1 MRPYNIKNL
10 FVFIRVIR
18 GKARK
23 ITGRPQKFGA
33 NLPATLS
40 LHMATI
46 KNSPSSYNPGKKFFG
61 EGLTFDDVL
70 LMPAYSQVLP
80 REVDI
85 RSRLTKNIVL
95 NTPMLSA
102 AMDTVT
108 EATLAIALAREGGI
122 GFLHKNMSIER
133 QAEQVRKVKRSESG
147 LIIDPLT
154 LHVDATIGDALK
166 LMKDNKIGGIPIV
179 DNKNKL
185 VGILT
190 NRDLRFEVDKKRKI
204 QEVMTKA
211 GLITAPEGTDLKK
224 AEKILRQYK
233 VEKLPVVKKDGT
245 LIGLIT
251 YRDILQVRSHPD
263 AVKDIYGRLV
273 VGAALGITRDMLD
286 RASALQQIG
295 VDVVCMDSAHGH
307 SKGVI
312 EALKSVKKN
321 FKSLSV
327 VAGNVGTAAG
337 AKALA
342 EAGADAVKIGIGP
355 GSICTTR
362 IVAGA
367 GVPQITAI
375 MEAYSA
381 LKPLGVPLI
390 ADGGIRYTGDMV
402 KALAA
407 GADCVMMGSVFA
419 GVDESPGDTI
429 IYEGR
434 KFKEYRGMGSIGAM
448 SQGSSDRYFQDVE
461 DDIKKL
467 VPEGIEGRVA
477 FKGTLKEV
485 VQQYTGGLR
494 AGMGYC
500 GAKDIKTLKEDAQFI
515 KITNAGMRESHAHDI
530 DITKEA
536 PNYSRK

>member
-1 MRPYNIKNL
+1 M
-10 FVFIRVIR
+10 
-18 GKARK
+18 AR
-23 ITGRPQKFGA
+23 INNPTRRSD
-33 NLPATLS
+33 LS
-40 LHMATI
+40 
-46 KNSPSSYNPGKKFFG
+46 KKFFG

-70 LMPAYSQVLP
+70 LMPSYSQVLP
-80 REVDI
+80 RQVNI
-85 RSRLTKNIVL
+85 QTKLTRELSLKI
-95 NTPMLSA
+95 PMLSS

-108 EATLAIALAREGGI
+108 EANLAIALAREGGI
-122 GFLHKNMSIER
+122 GILHKNMSIEK

-147 LIIDPLT
+147 MIIDPIT
-154 LHVDATIGDALK
+154 LHVDATIGDALR
-166 LMKDNKIGGIPIV
+166 LMKENKIGGIPIV
-179 DNKNKL
+179 DHSNKL

-190 NRDLRFEVDKKRKI
+190 NRDLRFEDDKKRKV
-204 QEVMTKA
+204 QEVMTKDN
-211 GLITAPEGTDLKK
+211 LIIAPEGTDLKK
-224 AEKILRQYK
+224 AEKILRSYK
-233 VEKLPVVKKDGT
+233 IEKLPVVKKDKT
-245 LIGLIT
+245 LVGLIT
-251 YRDILQVRSHPD
+251 YRDILQLHSHPD
-263 AVKDIYGRLV
+263 AVKDGYGRLL

-286 RASALQQIG
+286 RAAALQQIG
-295 VDVVCMDSAHGH
+295 VDVVCLDSAHGH

-312 EALKSVKKN
+312 DSLKLVKKN
-321 FKSLSV
+321 FKKLQV
-327 VAGNVGTAAG
+327 IAGNVGTAAG

-342 EAGADAVKIGIGP
+342 DAGADAVKIGIGP

-375 MEAYSA
+375 MEAYST
-381 LKPLGVPLI
+381 LGKLGVPLI

-407 GADCVMMGSVFA
+407 GADTVMMGSVFA
-419 GVDESPGDTI
+419 GVEESPGETI

-461 DDIKKL
+461 DDVKKL

-477 FKGTLKEV
+477 YKGNLREV
-485 VQQYTGGLR
+485 VTQYVGGLR

-500 GAKDIKTLKEDAQFI
+500 GSKDLATLRSDARFI
-515 KITNAGMRESHAHDI
+515 QITNAGMRESHAHDI